1 MAAWLFTAAILEGR
15 PIKVFNGGAMRR
27 DFTYID
33 DIVAGIVA
41 ALDHPPADNGAEK
54 AGGSRSPHRLYNIGN
69 NCAEALGDLI
79 ATIEAACGREAIRD
93 FQPMQ
98 PGDVPATYADI
109 SAIKRDLGYSPTTP
123 ITVGIPRF
131 VDWYRSYVGA

>member
-41 ALDHPPADNGAEK
+41 ALDHPPQTTARRRRGA
-54 AGGSRSPHRLYNIGN
+54 AGRRTGFTTS
-69 NCAEALGDLI
+69 
-79 ATIEAACGREAIRD
+79 ATIAPRRS
-93 FQPMQ
+93 
-98 PGDVPATYADI
+98 AT
-109 SAIKRDLGYSPTTP
+109 
-123 ITVGIPRF
+123 
-131 VDWYRSYVGA
+131 